1 MGSTSCIAYI
11 INNEQMGKNASE
23 LHMEP
28 QDLSFLATVKDSR
41 VSRCEPGNPTNDE
54 YTLLE
59 RQGRGCTHVHDL
71 EFHLNSKAHKQTRRW
86 PMLHRRAQLAID
98 EEH

>member
-1 MGSTSCIAYI
+1 
-11 INNEQMGKNASE
+11 MGKNASE

-41 VSRCEPGNPTNDE
+41 VSRREPGNPTNDE

-71 EFHLNSKAHKQTRRW
+71 EFHLNSKVMGSLESQIFPSVHGKRSW
-86 PMLHRRAQLAID
+86 K
-98 EEH
+98 